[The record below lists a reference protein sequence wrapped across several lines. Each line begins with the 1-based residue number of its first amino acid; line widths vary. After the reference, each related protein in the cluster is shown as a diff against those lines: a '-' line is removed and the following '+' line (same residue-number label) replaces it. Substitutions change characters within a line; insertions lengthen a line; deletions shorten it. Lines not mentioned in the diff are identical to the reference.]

1 MCAGLFLV
9 QLDVTVVNVALP
21 SLRDSL
27 GAAVGGLQWVVDGY
41 AIALASL
48 MLPAGTLG
56 DRYGHR
62 RMVLAGL
69 AIFGAGSLG
78 CGLAPGTGALVAA
91 RALQGAGAAL
101 LLPGTLAIVTRTFP
115 GERERARAIGAWAA
129 VSGLALPA
137 GPLVGGA
144 LVEASGWRAVF
155 LINVPIVAPA
165 LVATL
170 RVVPADRGSHARPLD
185 VPGMVLGAAALA
197 LITFALI
204 EAQPLAG
211 LAALGVLGAFL
222 VVERRSEHPMLPLAL
237 FRRPRFSA
245 ANAIAGAMNLGTLG
259 TLFVLTLYLQTV
271 QGRSPLEAGLATVP
285 AFGMLTL
292 IAPLGGRLTG
302 RIGPRVPMAA
312 GLTVSAAGLL
322 LLTQTAPDTPY
333 AQLVPA
339 FVLWGGGLGLL
350 TPAVVAAAMG
360 AVEPERSG
368 LAAAVNNTAR
378 QAGGAIGIAA
388 FGALAAHGVLQ
399 GLHEAALIAAALYLV
414 AAVATGLPSL
424 RWSARTSTPA
434 RARPR

>member
-21 SLRDSL
+21 SLRESL
-27 GAAVGGLQWVVDGY
+27 DATVGGLQWVVDGY
-41 AIALASL
+41 AVALAGL
-48 MLPAGTLG
+48 MLAAGTLG

-62 RMVLAGL
+62 RVVLTGL
-69 AIFGAGSLG
+69 LVFGAGSLG

-91 RALQGAGAAL
+91 RAVQGAGAAL

-137 GPLVGGA
+137 GPLAGGA
-144 LVEASGWRAVF
+144 LVEAAGWRAVF
-155 LINVPIVAPA
+155 LVNVPIVALA
-165 LVATL
+165 LLATVI
-170 RVVPADRGSHARPLD
+170 VVPADRGAHARPLD
-185 VPGMVLGAAALA
+185 VPGMVLGAAGLA

-204 EAQPLAG
+204 DAQPLAG
-211 LAALGVLGAFL
+211 AAALAVLGGFL
-222 VVERRSEHPMLPLAL
+222 AVERRSEHPMLPLGL
-237 FRRPRFSA
+237 FRRPRFSV

-259 TLFVLTLYLQTV
+259 TLFVLTLYLQAV

-285 AFGMLTL
+285 AFAMLSL

-312 GLTVSAAGLL
+312 GLCLSAAGLL
-322 LLTQTAPDTPY
+322 VLTRTAADTAY

-339 FVLWGGGLGLL
+339 FVLWGAGLGVL

-360 AVEPERSG
+360 AVESERSG

-388 FGALAAHGVLQ
+388 FGALAAHAVLR
-399 GLHEAALIAAALYLV
+399 GLHEAALIAALLYLL
-414 AAVATGLPSL
+414 AAAATGLPSL
-424 RWSARTSTPA
+424 RWSARTPTPA